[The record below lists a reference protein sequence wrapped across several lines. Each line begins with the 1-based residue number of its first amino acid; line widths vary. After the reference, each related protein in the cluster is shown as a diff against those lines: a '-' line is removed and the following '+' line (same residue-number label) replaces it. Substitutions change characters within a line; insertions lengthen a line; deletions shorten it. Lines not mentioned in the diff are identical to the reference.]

1 MVRDRLHAGTGP
13 RLRTRHRQQLL
24 GVLGLLALLAAVD
37 QTTELAG
44 LPGHTGHTGGLGAV
58 GWAVAL
64 TCGLL
69 VHGWVARSLVR
80 WRRPA
85 LGAAD
90 LITLGRATLACAAAG
105 LAAAT
110 MLGSPRTP
118 VLVGLV
124 TLALLLDAVDGP
136 VARRTRSVSVFGGRF
151 DGEADAFLMLVLS
164 AYLAAT
170 VGVWVL
176 AIGVMRYAF
185 GAAGWAW
192 PWLRAD
198 LPFRYWR
205 KVVTAVQGIVL
216 TVAAAAVLPPL
227 WTYAALGGALALLV
241 ESFARDVVWL
251 WRRRPTARIAPV
263 VSSRHGTQGLRS
275 ATSLSGSLP

>member
-1 MVRDRLHAGTGP
+1 L
-13 RLRTRHRQQLL
+13 
-24 GVLGLLALLAAVD
+24 LGLLAALD
-37 QTTELAG
+37 QTTRYTAG
-44 LPGHTGHTGGLGAV
+44 SPTGSLTGSPTGLGTA

-69 VHGWVARSLVR
+69 VHGWVARGLAR
-80 WRRPA
+80 WRRAA

-90 LITLGRATLACAAAG
+90 LITLGRATLACGAAG

-118 VLVGLV
+118 VLVGLAAA
-124 TLALLLDAVDGP
+124 ALLLDAVDGP

-164 AYLAAT
+164 AYLVTSFGA
-170 VGVWVL
+170 WVL
-176 AIGVMRYAF
+176 VIGLMRYTF
-185 GAAGWAW
+185 GAAGWGCSW
-192 PWLRAD
+192 MRAD

-216 TVAAAAVLPPL
+216 TVAAAGVLPPL
-227 WTYAALGGALALLV
+227 WAYAALGGALALLV

-251 WRRRPTARIAPV
+251 WRQRPAARGVPAV
-263 VSSRHGTQGLRS
+263 VSSRHGTQALRS
-275 ATSLSGSLP
+275 ASPLTRSQP